1 VRRNP
6 VATLDRRK
14 LLTGMAS
21 LACTGIF
28 TGSSAASRVRVVATG
43 LLAPES
49 PKPLADGSVLVVEMM
64 RGTLSR
70 VRPDGKIVVVASL
83 GGSPTGVAIGPD
95 GHAYVMNNS
104 AAQFRREGAL
114 TVWVGESAHP
124 EMAPSIQVVELNS
137 GAHRTLFQASE
148 QIPLVVPNDLVFD
161 RNDGF
166 YFTDTGGV
174 SRSAESGAVYW
185 AKADGS
191 VIRRIADVPSA
202 NGVVLSP
209 DYRRLFVASTQTVM
223 AFDVIGAGRLATDAT
238 GTALG
243 RLFASIPTGRLDS
256 MAEEADGGL
265 VIGTIMPGQL
275 TSFDR
280 HGKLRGTL
288 PLPPEKAV
296 TSVGFGGSHLRTAY
310 ATLTQTGT
318 LVAIDWPRPGLR
330 LSYQ

>member
-1 VRRNP
+1 MPAP
-6 VATLDRRK
+6 VPTVDRRK
-14 LLTGMAS
+14 MLTGMAGF
-21 LACTGIF
+21 AC
-28 TGSSAASRVRVVATG
+28 SALFAEISAPPVRVIAAG

-70 VRPDGKIVVVASL
+70 VLPDGNVVVVADL

-95 GHAYVMNNS
+95 GDAYVMNNS

-114 TVWVGESAHP
+114 TLWVGEAAHP
-124 EMAPSIQVVELNS
+124 DMAPSIQVVQLTS
-137 GAHRTLFQASE
+137 RTHRTLFQASDPL
-148 QIPLVVPNDLVFD
+148 PLVAPNDLVFD
-161 RNDGF
+161 RDGGF
-166 YFTDTGGV
+166 YFTDTGAISHG
-174 SRSAESGAVYW
+174 AEPGAVYW

-191 VIRRIADVPSA
+191 AIRRLVEVPAA

-209 DYRRLFVASTQTVM
+209 DGRRLFVASTQRIMV
-223 AFDVIGAGRLATDAT
+223 FEVIGAGQLVTDAK
-238 GTALG
+238 GTALEQI
-243 RLFASIPTGRLDS
+243 FASIPTGRFDS

-265 VIGTIMPGQL
+265 VIGTILPGQL

-280 HGKLRGTL
+280 HGNLRGVL

-296 TSVGFGGSHLRTAY
+296 TSVGFGSRQMHTAY

-330 LSYQ
+330 LNYQ